1 MKDFNIYSESEDKY
15 TDKTVVENELD
26 LFIQEIDV
34 LFSTSK
40 FDVLGDPGFGT
51 NIEDI
56 LWKTNISASKIEQ
69 ELSDAV
75 RNSCFM
81 NEFFEWKI
89 KVNIIRGQLRDI
101 AVIDVKITRS
111 DIENQTVQYIFK

>member
-40 FDVLGDPGFGT
+40 FDVLGDPCFGT